1 MKKVDSARCTFCF
14 LYLETIEH
22 LFFECAHVK
31 VLLNEFNVIIRRS
44 FGKNIN
50 FDLDD
55 IILGYKYE
63 NVNDKVVL
71 EINNM
76 IIKFKQFV
84 LK

>member
-1 MKKVDSARCTFCF
+1 MTYQPIQRMPD
-14 LYLETIEH
+14 
-22 LFFECAHVK
+22 
-31 VLLNEFNVIIRRS
+31 LLIFWPPVPYVIIFEFNVIIRRR

-50 FDLDD
+50 FDSDD

-71 EINNM
+71 EINYM

-84 LK
+84 FK

>member
-1 MKKVDSARCTFCF
+1 M
-14 LYLETIEH
+14 
-22 LFFECAHVK
+22 
-31 VLLNEFNVIIRRS
+31 

-50 FDLDD
+50 FDSDD

-71 EINNM
+71 QINNM

-84 LK
+84 LKLKNK